1 LSFLLLSKKLRKA
14 KEAVGI
20 LLVLIFVALFSYFL
34 AADSATATIPPL
46 VPYAASTQD
55 RQNDDFKSPFD
66 AQNIPSNY
74 YRHWL
79 GTDQLGRD
87 TLAGLM
93 SGTQTALLVGL
104 GGMSIA
110 LLIGLLLGLS
120 AGYYGNDRFKLTK
133 MGLIL
138 RGVLLFLCGFY
149 LLVFFQQQMPFY
161 AYLLLFLL
169 TYTFIRFFDFLL
181 GKIPFLN
188 KKSTFPLDNLLMR
201 IVEIMQAVP
210 TILWLFGMVAVNGNM
225 SVLSLIVFMGSVS
238 WTTLARLVRGEVMR
252 IRQVEYMEAAS
263 ALGLSDGRIIVRHV
277 LPNVLTPVLIAVVFG
292 IANLILMEAFLT
304 FIGFG
309 LPLEQVTWGS
319 MLNIARNNPSAWWLV
334 LCPGFMI
341 FLTVY
346 ALNRIGEALRN

>member
-1 LSFLLLSKKLRKA
+1 MALL
-14 KEAVGI
+14 GNI
-20 LLVLIFVALFSYFL
+20 L
-34 AADSATATIPPL
+34 AADSATAKIPPL
-46 VPYAASTQD
+46 VPYAPGTQD
-55 RQNDDFKSPFD
+55 RKNDDFKSPFD
-66 AQNIPSNY
+66 AQNITSLY

-93 SGTQTALLVGL
+93 AGTQTAILVGL

-110 LLIGLLLGLS
+110 VLIGLLLGLS

-138 RGVLLFLCGFY
+138 RGVLFFLCGFY

-161 AYLLLFLL
+161 AYLLLIIL
-169 TYTFIRFFDFLL
+169 TYILIRFFDFSLE
-181 GKIPFLN
+181 KIPFFN

-201 IVEIMQAVP
+201 IVEIIQAVP

-225 SVLSLIVFMGSVS
+225 SVLSLIVFMGLVS
-238 WTTLARLVRGEVMR
+238 WTTLARMVRGEVMR
-252 IRQVEYMEAAS
+252 IRQLEYMEAAS
-263 ALGLSDGRIIVRHV
+263 ALGLSDARIIMRHV
-277 LPNVLTPVLIAVVFG
+277 LPNVLTPVLVAMIFG

-319 MLNIARNNPSAWWLV
+319 MLAIARNNPAAWWMV
-334 LCPGFMI
+334 ICPGFMI
-341 FLTVY
+341 FLSVY
-346 ALNRIGEALRN
+346 ALNQIGEALKK

>member
-1 LSFLLLSKKLRKA
+1 LSFLFLSKKLRKA
-14 KEAVGI
+14 KGAVGI
-20 LLVLIFVALFSYFL
+20 LLVLIVVALFGNFL
-34 AADSATATIPPL
+34 AADSATATIPPI
-46 VPYAASTQD
+46 VPYAPATQD

-66 AQNIPSNY
+66 AQSIPSIY

-93 SGTQTALLVGL
+93 AGTQTALLVGL

-120 AGYYGNDRFKLTK
+120 AGYYGNDRFRLTK

-161 AYLLLFLL
+161 AYLLLILSAYIL
-169 TYTFIRFFDFLL
+169 IRFFDFFLE
-181 GKIPFLN
+181 KTPFFN
-188 KKSTFPLDNLLMR
+188 KKSTFPLDSVLMR
-201 IVEIMQAVP
+201 VVEIMQAVP
-210 TILWLFGMVAVNGNM
+210 TILWLFGMVSINGNIT
-225 SVLSLIVFMGSVS
+225 VLSLIIFMGLVS
-238 WTTLARLVRGEVMR
+238 WTSLARMVRGEVMR
-252 IRQVEYMEAAS
+252 IRQLEYMEAAS
-263 ALGLSDGRIIVRHV
+263 AMGLSDGRIIVRHV
-277 LPNVLTPVLIAVVFG
+277 LPNVLTPVLVALVFG

-319 MLNIARNNPSAWWLV
+319 MLATTRANPSAWWLV
-334 LCPGFMI
+334 MCPGFMI

-346 ALNRIGEALRN
+346 ALNQVGEALRN